1 MRIPGAAPQP
11 APPGRNPGFWG
22 APETPTSR
30 RFLHGLKWVVV
41 SPGGSQ
47 LGDKAKPHAPS
58 PGTNSIKKKWG
69 CQLHPNLWWFVR
81 YYLIVGVSETAEEE
95 AAFP

>member
-1 MRIPGAAPQP
+1 MAGQGAAVKCCHLPMRIPGAAPQP

-22 APETPTSR
+22 ARETPTSR

-58 PGTNSIKKKWG
+58 PGTNSIKKKG
-69 CQLHPNLWWFVR
+69 DVSCI
-81 YYLIVGVSETAEEE
+81 LICGGSSDII
-95 AAFP
+95 